1 MTEREQGRANVD
13 FLTPYLRGKSYHMPH
28 SGYETLLNFVE
39 RPNII
44 CVEDFPRISRLLY
57 PLRPLRILPKS
68 YSSWRAE
75 LAALK
80 ASGGILHHLYAE
92 DTLWISS
99 LGRKARRPIV
109 ATFHRPPKILNAT
122 MPFFW
127 RRTARRL
134 GGIVVLS
141 PEQLAFFR
149 ATCGSA
155 KTQVSLIPHGI
166 DVDHFGFNQK
176 DRSGDLVIAVGNY
189 LREYDTLIKAMKIVS
204 GSAPRLRLVLVSVS
218 ASRVGVGTTNV
229 LLHARISDEALLRYY
244 RQASFMV
251 LPLTSM
257 AASNTMLEAM
267 ACGMPVICP
276 GFESAFFY
284 MGEDVPTT
292 YEPGNPNDLAQKILW
307 LYGEDKER
315 RDLGLQMR
323 RRAELFSWPKI
334 WTSLRDFYDLILES

>member
-1 MTEREQGRANVD
+1 MTDRQESRASVD

-39 RPNII
+39 TPNII
-44 CVEDFPRISRLLY
+44 CMEDFPRITRLLH
-57 PLRPLRILPKS
+57 PLRLLRILPKS
-68 YSSWRAE
+68 YSSLQAE

-80 ASGGILHHLYAE
+80 ASGRILHHLYAE
-92 DTLWISS
+92 DTFWISS
-99 LGRKARRPIV
+99 LRRKARRPIV
-109 ATFHRPPKILNAT
+109 ATFHRPPRILNAT

-134 GGIVVLS
+134 RGIVVLS
-141 PEQLAFFR
+141 PEQLAFLR
-149 ATCGSA
+149 SACGSA
-155 KTQVSLIPHGI
+155 KTHVSLIPHGI
-166 DVDHFGFNQK
+166 DVDHFGFSQK
-176 DRSGDLVIAVGNY
+176 DRSRDLVVAVGNY
-189 LREYDTLIKAMKIVS
+189 LRDYDTLIRAMRIVS

-218 ASRVGVGTTNV
+218 APRVSIGTPSV
-229 LLHARISDEALLRYY
+229 LPHVRISDEGLLGYY

-251 LPLTSM
+251 LPLASM

-292 YEPGNPNDLAQKILW
+292 YEPGNPDDLAQKILW

-315 RDLGLQMR
+315 RNLGLQMR

-334 WTSLRDFYDLILES
+334 WASLRDFYDLILES